1 MQDQYSEYER
11 DPDFYVD
18 LLVLYEKGQLRI
30 QENHPAEFY
39 RYSAPL
45 YDSWRRKQVDVLH
58 RQLRNMVKR
67 LLLSPHSKICFVDR
81 NWTSRRDHLYL

>member
-39 RYSAPL
+39 RYSAPFMIVGAVNKL
-45 YDSWRRKQVDVLH
+45 TCFIDSYVTW
-58 RQLRNMVKR
+58 
-67 LLLSPHSKICFVDR
+67 
-81 NWTSRRDHLYL
+81 